1 LEHKSVLS
9 YKIKINKNKGK
20 TKMTEKEKEKEI
32 IIDALESG
40 IALNKI
46 YLERMEYLHESI
58 EDEDDEKKIDYFI
71 KIIEAKRR
79 IKTLEKLKDQ
89 YK

>member
-1 LEHKSVLS
+1 
-9 YKIKINKNKGK
+9 
-20 TKMTEKEKEKEI
+20 MTEKEKEI

-40 IALNKI
+40 VKLNEL
-46 YLERMEYLHESI
+46 YLDKLDYLHESI

-71 KIIEAKRR
+71 KIIETKGR

>member
-1 LEHKSVLS
+1 
-9 YKIKINKNKGK
+9 
-20 TKMTEKEKEKEI
+20 MTEKEKEI

-40 IALNKI
+40 IKLNEL
-46 YLERMEYLHESI
+46 YLDKLDYLHESI

-71 KIIEAKRR
+71 KIIETKGR

>member
-1 LEHKSVLS
+1 
-9 YKIKINKNKGK
+9 
-20 TKMTEKEKEKEI
+20 MTEKEKEI

-40 IALNKI
+40 IKLNEL
-46 YLERMEYLHESI
+46 YLDKLDYFHESI

-71 KIIEAKRR
+71 KMIETKGR
-79 IKTLEKLKDQ
+79 IKTLKKLKDQ

>member
-1 LEHKSVLS
+1 
-9 YKIKINKNKGK
+9 
-20 TKMTEKEKEKEI
+20 MTEKEKEI

-40 IALNKI
+40 IKLNEL
-46 YLERMEYLHESI
+46 YLDKLDYLHESI

-71 KIIEAKRR
+71 KMIETKGR
-79 IKTLEKLKDQ
+79 IKTLKKLKDQ